1 MTGQDQGAR
10 LGSPIAKSIAY
21 APRSLAPL
29 CLDALGPPAPTLS
42 PCPAALGDRSH
53 SAGARAPPRRLVGGP
68 PPGAQRHAADGS
80 ALSGRAPRAAL
91 RGPWDA
97 QAGRRAPQG
106 APRPPGAGGVSGRHL
121 PATITVAPGLHSR
134 PP

>member
-1 MTGQDQGAR
+1 
-10 LGSPIAKSIAY
+10 
-21 APRSLAPL
+21 
-29 CLDALGPPAPTLS
+29 
-42 PCPAALGDRSH
+42 
-53 SAGARAPPRRLVGGP
+53 PPRRLVGAP

-134 PP
+134 RRCHSRMSDAALVHAGAHTTAVGTGSARARAVPYADG